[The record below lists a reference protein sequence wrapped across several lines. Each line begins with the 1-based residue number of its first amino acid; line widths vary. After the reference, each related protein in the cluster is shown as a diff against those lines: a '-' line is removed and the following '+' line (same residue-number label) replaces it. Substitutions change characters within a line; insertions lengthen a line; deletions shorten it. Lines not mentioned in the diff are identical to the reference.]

1 VADTLQAGD
10 SGPEVEQL
18 QQHLQNLGYQL
29 EVNSQYDETTTEAVR
44 LYQQQNSLLDTGIA
58 DLDTQNYVE
67 THANQNVAQAADQG
81 NYEEPA
87 GAAEVRVGELSPDGA
102 HQWDGQQWQ
111 PVEQESAEVQA
122 GELSPD
128 GAHQWDGQQWQPAND
143 PQQAADAAADGGVG
157 QLSEDGQY
165 RWNGQDWLPVD
176 GEGAGAP
183 AAASPGAGAA
193 GADGQDR
200 SQVTPDEW
208 ASLVAS
214 SISID
219 ADGEETA

>member
-1 VADTLQAGD
+1 MADTLQAGD

-67 THANQNVAQAADQG
+67 THANQNVGQAADQG

-111 PVEQESAEVQA
+111 PV
-122 GELSPD
+122 
-128 GAHQWDGQQWQPAND
+128 ND